1 MKKIILSIFFVL
13 LSVLFVIAEPAL
25 ASDERW
31 TDGRYELK
39 AQRVG
44 NSITITYVTGE
55 LPRYVGAAALKGTI
69 NGTTFTGTKHL
80 FADDCPSLDWDVPTT
95 GTVSSDG
102 NSINVTFTNSKYNT
116 ESCVMKENSE
126 FEDSRTYTKINPQNT
141 PAAQPSPTPTPTD
154 KPLNLNGTWTAVNEK
169 GTSFTF
175 SGRHVGNSLTLQ
187 ITDVSDAEIKD
198 SIGKTSLSGTLSG
211 HKLSGTHILIAYAP
225 KCLGKYFNT
234 DISGIVATDG
244 SSITISYTNFK
255 YNIDTCARVP
265 DTEFQG
271 SITYVR
277 VKGQNSNRDEDAKQA
292 SPTPEITET
301 PEEPSVGVSSKDF
314 RELVRANAEYQQ
326 AKAELEEIKKA
337 NDPRYEAKK
346 DFPDKYNSELDKA
359 AGRIAQEQKQDKEEI
374 KDNLKV
380 ARTGLERIRDAASAY
395 GDIKDIRDALGGDS
409 GPYGGVSLASDLIGG
424 ATDFIDL
431 IGDDVSVGDAAVKVG
446 IDTVVPNALYTIPIL
461 KAADTVLNVP
471 DKIANALG
479 VGEDN
484 WYRKNSTGF
493 LKDHSISSFVKLT
506 TSAMIE
512 TGSWTNLGGA
522 LVMAWDD
529 IKSAEGFGEKA
540 QATLDL
546 VGTAVG
552 AIPVAAAM
560 QIRDE
565 ISTLFDVMKFGAS
578 SVGNYVSSWF
588 TLSN

>member
-13 LSVLFVIAEPAL
+13 LSISFIADAPVFAAE
-25 ASDERW
+25 ERW
-31 TDGRYELK
+31 TDGNYELK
-39 AQRVG
+39 AQRAG
-44 NSITITYVTGE
+44 NSITIIYVTGG
-55 LPRYVGAAALKGTI
+55 LPRYIGVAALAGTI

-80 FADDCPSLDWDVPTT
+80 FADECPSLDWDAPAT
-95 GTVSSDG
+95 GTVSADG
-102 NSINVTFTNSKYNT
+102 NSISVTFTNSEYRT
-116 ESCVMKENSE
+116 ESCVRKENSE
-126 FEDSRTYTKINPQNT
+126 FEDSRTYTKISPQNT
-141 PAAQPSPTPTPTD
+141 PAASTLTMKLSPTPTEA
-154 KPLNLNGTWTAVNEK
+154 PLDLNGTWTAVNEK
-169 GTSFTF
+169 GTSFTLN
-175 SGRHVGNSLTLQ
+175 GRHTGNSLSLQ
-187 ITDVSDAEIKD
+187 ITDVSDDTIED

-211 HKLSGTHILIAYAP
+211 HELSGTHILIAYAP

-234 DISGIVATDG
+234 DVAGAVVADG
-244 SSITISYTNFK
+244 SSITVSYTNFK
-255 YNIDTCARVP
+255 YNVDTCAKVP
-265 DTEFQG
+265 GTEFQG

-277 VKGQNSNRDEDAKQA
+277 ADKGQNPTSGKDVERV
-292 SPTPEITET
+292 SPSPEITKIAED
-301 PEEPSVGVSSKDF
+301 PPVGVSSKDF
-314 RELVRANAEYQQ
+314 RELVRANAEYQK

-337 NDPRYEAKK
+337 NDPRWEEKK
-346 DFPDKYNSELDKA
+346 DFPDEYNSELDKVA
-359 AGRIAQEQKQDKEEI
+359 SQEV
-374 KDNLKV
+374 KDNLKI

-409 GPYGGVSLASDLIGG
+409 GPYGRVSLASDLIGG

-552 AIPVAAAM
+552 AVPVGLAM
-560 QIRDE
+560 QLRDE
-565 ISTLFDVMKFGAS
+565 VSTLFNVMKFSVS
-578 SVGNYVSSWF
+578 SAGNYVSSWF